1 MAAALVFDSATED
14 SKWEDDLK
22 VDVSLGAMP
31 VGSAMHPSFTKLKG
45 FVFACTCQSRKRH
58 RKEFVAKKLEV
69 YENLPHPTH
78 K

>member
-14 SKWEDDLK
+14 SRGKDDLK

-31 VGSAMHPSFTKLKG
+31 VGSATRPSVTKLKG
-45 FVFACTCQSRKRH
+45 FVFACMCQSRKRH
-58 RKEFVAKKLEV
+58 RQEFVAKKLEV
-69 YENLPHPTH
+69 YETLPHPTY